1 MFTHMSLF
9 LRIVS
14 FFFCI
19 LKTFL
24 GSPCSIKPLYLKANV
39 KKISMDVEGI
49 KQEHQ
54 LISEKEQVEKQNMTP
69 MMMMIKYIL

>member
-1 MFTHMSLF
+1 M
-9 LRIVS
+9 
-14 FFFCI
+14 
-19 LKTFL
+19 
-24 GSPCSIKPLYLKANV
+24 

-69 MMMMIKYIL
+69 MMMMNIYIYYDEVSVCLSVTKNEHFLVGVSCYHL